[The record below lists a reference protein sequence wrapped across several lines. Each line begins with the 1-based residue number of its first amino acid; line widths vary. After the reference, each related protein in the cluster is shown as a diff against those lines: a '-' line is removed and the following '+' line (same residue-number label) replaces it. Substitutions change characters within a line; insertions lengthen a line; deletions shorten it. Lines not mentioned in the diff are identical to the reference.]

1 MLMGRE
7 PSTLSAKIDAFE
19 PVARPLSAGG
29 PPGEVCSLS
38 LAPLNQRRRL
48 DLEEVDAA
56 MLCASALSSFSC
68 AFCFSRACV
77 SPETVSSEEFWVA

>member
-7 PSTLSAKIDAFE
+7 ASALSATVDAFE
-19 PVARPLSAGG
+19 PVARALSAGG
-29 PPGEVCSLS
+29 PPGEVCSL

-56 MLCASALSSFSC
+56 MLCASALSSFSW

-77 SPETVSSEEFWVA
+77 SPEMVSSEEFWVA